1 MTLSIITINYNN
13 CEGLKRTIQS
23 VLAQTWHDFE
33 WIVIDGGST
42 DGSKEL
48 ITNLN
53 DNPNANLS
61 YWCSEPDKGIYN
73 AMNKGIAHA
82 TGEYLNFMNSG
93 DFYYEEK
100 TLARVFEKANDADVL
115 YGDWE
120 KVYDNHSEIVRK
132 PMKEL
137 LRTFWRQNVCQQA
150 IFYRKSCLLEKGY
163 DDSFRIFGDWARNI
177 QLSLSGVKFVHLP
190 ITICKCDM
198 NGISHQESETYKIER
213 NRVNLIYPS
222 WLLEELQNLDAFNE
236 NKDVRAAS
244 ELMRS
249 AIIYRY
255 PIKFFVRVMMSIKRF
270 LETSN
275 Q

>member
-13 CEGLKRTIQS
+13 CEGLKRTMES

-42 DGSKEL
+42 DGSRDLLE
-48 ITNLN
+48 NN
-53 DNPNANLS
+53 REHFA
-61 YWCSEPDKGIYN
+61 YWRSEPDEGVYD
-73 AMNKGIAHA
+73 AMNKGIANA
-82 TGEYLNFMNSG
+82 KGDYLNFMNSG
-93 DFYYEEK
+93 DVYYDTN
-100 TLARVFEKANDADVL
+100 TLSNVFETTYYSDVL

-120 KVYDNHSEIVRK
+120 QVFNDHTEIISK
-132 PMKEL
+132 PLREL

-150 IFYRKSCLLEKGY
+150 IFYKREMLEKQGF
-163 DDSFRIFGDWARNI
+163 DETFHIFGDWARNI
-177 QLSLSGVKFVHLP
+177 QLSLSGASFIHNP
-190 ITICKCDM
+190 IVICKCDM
-198 NGISHQESETYKIER
+198 YGISHQASELYDVER
-213 NRVNLIYPS
+213 ERVNLTYPS
-222 WLLEELQNLDAFNE
+222 WLLEELQNLDAYND

-249 AIIYRY
+249 AKIYRY